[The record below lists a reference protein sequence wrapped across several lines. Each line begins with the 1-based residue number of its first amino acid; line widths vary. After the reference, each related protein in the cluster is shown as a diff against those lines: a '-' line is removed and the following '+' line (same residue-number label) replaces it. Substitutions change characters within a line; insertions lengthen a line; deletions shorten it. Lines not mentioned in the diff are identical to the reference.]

1 MGCGGEN
8 TDVLHRTRPH
18 TSTGD
23 AYQLLLGAMHL
34 LSLLGLPMQANE
46 MLEIVCCL
54 LLDDQ
59 RPPPL
64 YHATAITNLVSP

>member
-8 TDVLHRTRPH
+8 TGVLRCTRPH

-23 AYQLLLGAMHL
+23 IYQLLLWAMHL
-34 LSLLGLPMQANE
+34 LSSLGLPMRADE
-46 MLEIVCCL
+46 TLEIVCCL

-59 RPPPL
+59 RPPSL
-64 YHATAITNLVSP
+64 HHATVIATVVSP